1 MKDFNFTRII
11 AALATTLILG
21 FIYKRAIDREVPK
34 PVSPLRALV
43 PVALGIVSMIIGGYM
58 GVLFMAPIP
67 GTQTPVISNII
78 KGMSPLFGS
87 FTMSF
92 LIAGFPEELV
102 KFILILLFGL
112 FFKPKT
118 KNLYE
123 YVLIGAGIGLG
134 FTIAEEFSY
143 ANSFVTYVTRA
154 VFLPAHVV
162 FNMIMAEFMGRA
174 IYNKLNG
181 KKSVVLY
188 WILALVVPT
197 FLHTLFDASTSFNLY
212 FQKQQETN
220 AFIFSAIG
228 SATLL
233 FAILFVLIRFRKN
246 AAKYSA
252 MSLLEP
258 KQ

>member
-1 MKDFNFTRII
+1 
-11 AALATTLILG
+11 
-21 FIYKRAIDREVPK
+21 
-34 PVSPLRALV
+34 
-43 PVALGIVSMIIGGYM
+43 
-58 GVLFMAPIP
+58 
-67 GTQTPVISNII
+67 
-78 KGMSPLFGS
+78 
-87 FTMSF
+87 MSF

-143 ANSFVTYVTRA
+143 ANSFVTYVTRT

>member
-21 FIYKRAIDREVPK
+21 IIYKRAIDREVPK

-134 FTIAEEFSY
+134 AVLMIVRGWKMRQWKRSC
-143 ANSFVTYVTRA
+143 NSTRKSRA
-154 VFLPAHVV
+154 VRL
-162 FNMIMAEFMGRA
+162 
-174 IYNKLNG
+174 L
-181 KKSVVLY
+181 VLS
-188 WILALVVPT
+188 I
-197 FLHTLFDASTSFNLY
+197 
-212 FQKQQETN
+212 
-220 AFIFSAIG
+220 
-228 SATLL
+228 
-233 FAILFVLIRFRKN
+233 
-246 AAKYSA
+246 
-252 MSLLEP
+252 
-258 KQ
+258 